1 MSSSKSKKPPTEG
14 IAVVV
19 VENEIRES
27 QYEEDEDEGEIFDS
41 DSNLKL
47 FQLL

>member
-19 VENEIRES
+19 EENEIRES
-27 QYEEDEDEGEIFDS
+27 QYDEDEDEAERFLIAIAI
-41 DSNLKL
+41 
-47 FQLL
+47 